1 MATVKRSVYLVSE
14 QQRNALLNYLKERP
28 YQEVASGIQMLL
40 NAPTAQVDVEMPEA
54 YVSQD
59 EQLQQEEA
67 LQEPVAV
74 AA

>member
-1 MATVKRSVYLVSE
+1 METVKRSVYLVSE

-40 NAPTAQVDVEMPEA
+40 NAPTAQVDVEIPETSA
-54 YVSQD
+54 PQS
-59 EQLQQEEA
+59 EQPELEGAEK
-67 LQEPVAV
+67 EPVAV